1 MERFTSSS
9 LLLGDQGRA
18 AGDEYDDEDGDGDR
32 DFERQ
37 IETRSTGPVG
47 EREAGEGSR
56 KSSEI
61 ERASAQLSIHINGE
75 RLEDEPPQERT
86 HENEDE
92 QNTDLLTSD
101 EAVPLDGSNT
111 DKTVVETPLP
121 LGKMIPIMLLTA
133 SESFNSSAIFS
144 YVGYLVLDF
153 NLTDDK
159 KELGYYSFILF
170 YLSFIIYHLSFIHDG
185 LALGRNYAGAISSCF
200 FVAQFIS
207 RCAAFPLSCGFASV
221 APPRTSLCA
230 AHTLFVC
237 VCACARVCCV
247 CVVCVLCAA
256 CQFLLGQDVRQVRTA
271 ADPPVRCRGHH
282 HLCPAVRVIS
292 STL

>member
-1 MERFTSSS
+1 MERFNSSS
-9 LLLGDQGRA
+9 LLLGDLGRA
-18 AGDEYDDEDGDGDR
+18 AGDEYDDEDGEGDR

-75 RLEDEPPQERT
+75 RLEEEPPQERT

-92 QNTDLLTSD
+92 QNTGDLLTSD
-101 EAVPLDGSNT
+101 EAVPLDGSNSS
-111 DKTVVETPLP
+111 DKAVTETPLP

-159 KELGYYSFILF
+159 KELG
-170 YLSFIIYHLSFIHDG
+170 
-185 LALGRNYAGAISSCF
+185 
-200 FVAQFIS
+200 
-207 RCAAFPLSCGFASV
+207 
-221 APPRTSLCA
+221 
-230 AHTLFVC
+230 
-237 VCACARVCCV
+237 
-247 CVVCVLCAA
+247 
-256 CQFLLGQDVRQVRTA
+256 
-271 ADPPVRCRGHH
+271 
-282 HLCPAVRVIS
+282 
-292 STL
+292 

>member
-1 MERFTSSS
+1 MERFNSSS

-18 AGDEYDDEDGDGDR
+18 AGDEYDDGDGDGDR

-47 EREAGEGSR
+47 VPEREAGEGSR

-86 HENEDE
+86 HEHEDE

-159 KELGYYSFILF
+159 KELGYYLLF
-170 YLSFIIYHLSFIHDG
+170 YFIYHLSFI
-185 LALGRNYAGAISSCF
+185 LYS
-200 FVAQFIS
+200 
-207 RCAAFPLSCGFASV
+207 
-221 APPRTSLCA
+221 
-230 AHTLFVC
+230 
-237 VCACARVCCV
+237 
-247 CVVCVLCAA
+247 
-256 CQFLLGQDVRQVRTA
+256 
-271 ADPPVRCRGHH
+271 
-282 HLCPAVRVIS
+282 
-292 STL
+292 